1 MRPAADI
8 VRLSFHHASG
18 FVAGREIVK
27 RPVKRLPAHSQRKSS
42 GFLAALFPA
51 KRMIIL
57 MKPGSH
63 KAPKGRGRDGEY
75 FHFCMDHVRQYNHE
89 YNYFDGMSDAEVD
102 NFRKD
107 ALTGHRPTWKSGANA
122 WAHGTRDGARTAEAA
137 ERVAA
142 STQKMTRRAR
152 SSRTEAPTF
161 RRQLKPL
168 ERKSLHTLDLG
179 EKATREDIKSRFKE
193 LVKIHHPDAN
203 GGDSRSEE
211 KLREI
216 LQAYNYLKQSG
227 LV

>member
-1 MRPAADI
+1 MKLDSKYFDSIRVSSRRGQSAKKEP
-8 VRLSFHHASG
+8 R
-18 FVAGREIVK
+18 AGSCQWK
-27 RPVKRLPAHSQRKSS
+27 
-42 GFLAALFPA
+42 GCD
-51 KRMIIL
+51 
-57 MKPGSH
+57 KPGLH

-75 FHFCMDHVRQYNHE
+75 FHFCMDHVRQYNQE

-102 NFRKD
+102 EFRKD
-107 ALTGHRPTWKSGANA
+107 ALIGHRPTWKAGANA
-122 WAHGTRDGARTAEAA
+122 WAHGTRDGGRTAEAA

-142 STQKMTRRAR
+142 STQRMARRPR
-152 SSRTEAPTF
+152 SSRTEAPAF

-168 ERKSLHTLDLG
+168 ERKSLRALG
-179 EKATREDIKSRFKE
+179 LGDDARREDIKSRFKE
-193 LVKIHHPDAN
+193 LVKVHHPDAN

>member
-1 MRPAADI
+1 MKLDSKYFDSIRVSSRRGQSAKKEP
-8 VRLSFHHASG
+8 R
-18 FVAGREIVK
+18 AGICQWK
-27 RPVKRLPAHSQRKSS
+27 
-42 GFLAALFPA
+42 GCD
-51 KRMIIL
+51 
-57 MKPGSH
+57 KPGLH

-75 FHFCMDHVRQYNHE
+75 FHFCMDHVRQYNQE

-102 NFRKD
+102 EFRKD
-107 ALTGHRPTWKSGANA
+107 ALIGHRPTWKAGANA
-122 WAHGTRDGARTAEAA
+122 WAHGTRDGGRTAEAA

-142 STQKMTRRAR
+142 STQRMARRPR
-152 SSRTEAPTF
+152 SSRTEAPAF

-168 ERKSLHTLDLG
+168 ERKSLRALG
-179 EKATREDIKSRFKE
+179 LGDDARREDIKSRFKE
-193 LVKIHHPDAN
+193 LVKVHHPDAN

>member
-1 MRPAADI
+1 MKLDSKYFDSIR
-8 VRLSFHHASG
+8 V
-18 FVAGREIVK
+18 
-27 RPVKRLPAHSQRKSS
+27 SS
-42 GFLAALFPA
+42 RRSTGA
-51 KRMIIL
+51 KKKETRAPL
-57 MKPGSH
+57 CQWKGCDKPGNH

-75 FHFCMDHVRQYNHE
+75 FHFCMDHVRQYNQD
-89 YNYFDGMSDAEVD
+89 YNYFDGMSDTEVS

-107 ALTGHRPTWKSGANA
+107 ALTGHRPTWKTGANA
-122 WAHGTRDGARTAEAA
+122 WAHGTRDGARTEEAA

-142 STQKMTRRAR
+142 SSARMTRKAR
-152 SSRTEAPTF
+152 SSRTEPSTF

-168 ERKSLHTLDLG
+168 ERKSLKVMDL
-179 EKATREDIKSRFKE
+179 ADDASREDIKTRFKE

-227 LV
+227 LA